1 MVYEFFEFSINT
13 NKREE
18 IIDITEKIYDLL
30 KKSKIKNGIC
40 LIYVPHA
47 TSAVIINE
55 NYDKAV
61 CDDIIEW
68 LKDSIPK
75 GIWKHDKIDNN
86 ADSHIKSSLLGCDK
100 VLIVKDKKLLLG
112 KWQGIGFVELD
123 GPRERKINVLFFG
136 E

>member
-1 MVYEFFEFSINT
+1 MVYEFFEFSIKT